1 MILRMWA
8 LQLPGS
14 GKAVSSVATNFD
26 TDKMD
31 IPLIASVSGNAAQ
44 SQFGYEL
51 QSGVSGPVRVKNTVA
66 NINTAIAT
74 GSAYALVSG

>member
-1 MILRMWA
+1 MWA

-14 GKAVSSVATNFD
+14 GKAVSSVARNFD

-31 IPLIASVSGNAAQ
+31 LPLLASVSGNAGQ
-44 SQFGYEL
+44 TGFGYEL
-51 QSGVSGPVRVKNTVA
+51 QSGITGPVRVKNTVA

-74 GSAYALVSG
+74 GSAYSLVAG